1 VLAITTHQTDVASRF
16 RLTLAIVE
24 EDTGEQ
30 RQQQRAAWHNKARA
44 HAT

>member
-1 VLAITTHQTDVASRF
+1 MKRDVASRF
-16 RLTLAIVE
+16 WLPRTIVE

-30 RQQQRAAWHNKARA
+30 RQQQRAACHNKAHA